1 VANVSPS
8 APTAALL
15 QTPNAKVA
23 PAPEPHLGYNVA
35 KRATDIVGAA
45 TLIVLTLPLLVL
57 VAMLVVITSGSP
69 IFFVQRRL
77 ALGGVEFGCWKFRT
91 MIRDAEGKRDE
102 VLHLN
107 VTDGPTLKLEDD
119 PRVTKLG
126 KFLRRTSIDELPQLW
141 NVLIGDMSL
150 VGPRPLPV
158 VENRY
163 NGEQIRRLSVKPGIT
178 CIWQVSGRSRVT
190 FWEWMDMDLSYVEN
204 RTLLKDLWLLVR
216 TVPAVLS
223 ARGAV

>member
-1 VANVSPS
+1 MAVVRPSPPTVAI
-8 APTAALL
+8 L
-15 QTPNAKVA
+15 QTPTAGVA
-23 PAPEPHLGYNVA
+23 PAPEPHFGYNIA

-45 TLIVLTLPLLVL
+45 TLIVLTLPLFVL

-77 ALGGVEFGCWKFRT
+77 ALLGVEFGCCKFRT
-91 MIRDAEGKRDE
+91 MVRDAEGKRDE

-126 KFLRRTSIDELPQLW
+126 KFLRRTSLDELPQLW

-158 VENRY
+158 IENRY
-163 NGEQIRRLSVKPGIT
+163 KGEQSRRLSVKPGIT

-190 FWEWMDMDLSYVEN
+190 FGEWMDMDLSYVEN
-204 RTLLKDLWLLVR
+204 RTLLMDLWLMVK
-216 TVPAVLS
+216 TVPAVLR
-223 ARGAV
+223 ARGAM